1 MQEEPFDDRRQ
12 RLQRLVD
19 QYEPLLLPY
28 AQRLCGGDFQRAQDA
43 VQETFLR
50 LCREDLADID
60 GRISAWLFA
69 VCRTRVI
76 DMHRIHQPDLVSPDQ
91 VSQSAAADS
100 GPAETAERADEQQR
114 LAAQVSRLP
123 PRQQEVLRLR
133 LHAGLSYREIAD
145 VTGITVSNVGVQL
158 HQAIRTLRDALAV
171 S

>member
-1 MQEEPFDDRRQ
+1 MQEKTRDDRRQ

-19 QYEPLLLPY
+19 QYQPLLLAY

-50 LCREDLADID
+50 LCREDLDRID
-60 GRISAWLFA
+60 GRVAAWLFA

-76 DMHRIHQPDLVSPDQ
+76 DMQRTHQPDLVSPEH
-91 VSQSAAADS
+91 VSQAAAAGS
-100 GPAETAERADEQQR
+100 GPAEAAEWADEQQR
-114 LAAQVSRLP
+114 LAAHVGRLP

-133 LHAGLSYREIAD
+133 LQAGLSYREIAD

-158 HQAIRTLRDALAV
+158 HQAIRTLRDTLAI